1 VKTLSVFIIPLLLTG
16 CALYSDHYQG
26 TRALDRGA
34 YDEAIA
40 LLEKASEASPDDP
53 EILTDL
59 GVAYFKKA
67 NLQEAIRHLEKAKSL
82 DPTYGKP
89 YPYLG
94 MIYEKQDDFQKAIGE
109 YSIYCEKYPLTR
121 TGRHLKARIGV
132 LMRKQIA
139 REIQAAIQQEKGMPV
154 QSIPENTIAVSYFS
168 NLTGD
173 KEWDL
178 LRKGLTDIL
187 IIDFSKVKSLKVV
200 ERMRM
205 NILMKEME
213 MSASDLVES
222 STAPRVGKILG
233 ARRIINGG
241 IAAPQKDLI
250 RIDALATNVVSAW
263 TDAHADVMDQ
273 QDRFFQMEKDLVFA
287 ILDELGVELSREE
300 LEAIQRIPTESFAAF
315 LAYSLGLDYEDRGMY
330 REAAE
335 QFQKAV
341 QIDPGFSRANEK
353 FQEAQVLSET
363 HITGEFEEL
372 ALLEQSIIAEAEPG
386 LSSADRL
393 QVIAQNGATGFLPD
407 QDETSVDERTTP
419 EQQRTATLNVI
430 AEW

>member
-1 VKTLSVFIIPLLLTG
+1 
-16 CALYSDHYQG
+16 
-26 TRALDRGA
+26 
-34 YDEAIA
+34 
-40 LLEKASEASPDDP
+40 
-53 EILTDL
+53 
-59 GVAYFKKA
+59 
-67 NLQEAIRHLEKAKSL
+67 
-82 DPTYGKP
+82 
-89 YPYLG
+89 
-94 MIYEKQDDFQKAIGE
+94 
-109 YSIYCEKYPLTR
+109 
-121 TGRHLKARIGV
+121 
-132 LMRKQIA
+132 
-139 REIQAAIQQEKGMPV
+139 MPV
-154 QSIPENTIAVSYFS
+154 ESIPENTIAVSYFS
-168 NLTGD
+168 NLTGH

-200 ERMRM
+200 ERIRM

-213 MSASDLVES
+213 MGASDLVES

-241 IAAPQKDLI
+241 IAAPQEALI

-263 TDAHADVMDQ
+263 TDAHADVTDQ
-273 QDRFFQMEKDLVFA
+273 QERFFQMEKDLVFA

-315 LAYSLGLDYEDRGMY
+315 LAYSLGLNYEDRGMY
-330 REAAE
+330 SEAAE

-363 HITGEFEEL
+363 SMTGEFEEV
-372 ALLEQSIIAEAEPG
+372 ALLEQSITAEAAPG
-386 LSSADRL
+386 LSTADRL